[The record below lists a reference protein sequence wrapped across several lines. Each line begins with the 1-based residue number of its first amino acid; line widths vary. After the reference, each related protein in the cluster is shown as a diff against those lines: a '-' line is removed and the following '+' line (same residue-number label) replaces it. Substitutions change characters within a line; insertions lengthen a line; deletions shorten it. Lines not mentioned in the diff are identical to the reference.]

1 MAIKYS
7 TQNISAVINR
17 KVFFDANVLIY
28 IFWPLGFGNTKH
40 WEECYSSAFGK
51 LIRQKNELLVD
62 FIVISEIVNRAIRLE
77 YDKYLIAKNIS
88 KGNLPFKKYR
98 NSIDGVTALTDIYLM
113 IETDILN
120 TFTVVGKSFMKSD
133 IQSFLIV
140 DTLDFGDK
148 AILSTCQ
155 ENACILLTN
164 DVDYKTSTI
173 DILTS
178 NPAILKN

>member
-1 MAIKYS
+1 MATKYS
-7 TQNISAVINR
+7 TQNIPAVINK

-28 IFWPLGFGNTKH
+28 IFWPLGFGNTKY
-40 WEECYSSAFGK
+40 WEECYTSAFGK

-77 YDKYLIAKNIS
+77 YDKYLIAKNLS
-88 KGNLPFKKYR
+88 KSNLSFKKYR
-98 NSIDGVTALTDIYLM
+98 NSADGETALTDIYLM

-120 TFTVVGKSFMKSD
+120 RFTVVGKSFTKPD
-133 IQSFLIV
+133 IQSFLTV
-140 DTLDFGDK
+140 DSLDFSDK

-164 DVDYKTSTI
+164 DVDYKTSAI

-178 NPAILKN
+178 NPSILKK

>member
-1 MAIKYS
+1 MATKYS

-17 KVFFDANVLIY
+17 KVFFDANVLLY
-28 IFWPLGFGNTKH
+28 IFWPSGSYH
-40 WEECYSSAFGK
+40 WESYYSSAYAR
-51 LIRQKNELLVD
+51 LLRQGNELLVD

-77 YDKYLIAKNIS
+77 YDKHLLANNITRN
-88 KGNLPFKKYR
+88 NLSFKKYR
-98 NSIDGVTALTDIYLM
+98 NSADGVTALTDIYLM

-120 TFTVVGKSFMKSD
+120 TFTVVGKSFTKLD
-133 IQSFLIV
+133 IQSFLTV
-140 DTLDFGDK
+140 DSLDFGDK

-164 DVDYKTSTI
+164 DVDYKTSAI

-178 NPAILKN
+178 NPAILRN

>member
-7 TQNISAVINR
+7 TQNIPAVINR
-17 KVFFDANVLIY
+17 KVFFDANVLLY
-28 IFWPLGFGNTKH
+28 IFWPSGSYH
-40 WEECYSSAFGK
+40 WESYYSSAYAR
-51 LIRQKNELLVD
+51 LVRQGNELLVD

-77 YDKYLIAKNIS
+77 YDKHLLANNITRNNLSFKN
-88 KGNLPFKKYR
+88 YR
-98 NSIDGVTALTDIYLM
+98 NSPDGETALIDIYSM
-113 IETDILN
+113 IETEILN
-120 TFTVVGKSFMKSD
+120 TFTVVGKSFTKPD
-133 IQSFLIV
+133 IQSFLTV
-140 DTLDFGDK
+140 DSLDFGDK

-164 DVDYKTSTI
+164 DVDYKTSAI